1 MGNLGIILS
10 RPCFIVNLTWMEIT
24 MHCSDTCKWS
34 IIFIN
39 FKSMTGACLPCD
51 FLYKWFIFLPLFIF
65 LLDRILCMSYA
76 YMILENVLVCYEKKT
91 INLSLRCLLNK
102 ITVFGACYK
111 LCSLDF
117 IFEGFLYSIKLGLL
131 FSIIDHVTCLLMEK
145 YRWLNSL
152 KNLVQMFELCC
163 KTGLYQTHL

>member
-1 MGNLGIILS
+1 MRNLGIILS

-51 FLYKWFIFLPLFIF
+51 SLYKWFIFLPLFIF

-76 YMILENVLVCYEKKT
+76 YMILENVLVCYERKN
-91 INLSLRCLLNK
+91 NLSLRCLLNK
-102 ITVFGACYK
+102 ITVFGVINCVLLILYLKVFSTALSWDC
-111 LCSLDF
+111 CSA
-117 IFEGFLYSIKLGLL
+117 LL
-131 FSIIDHVTCLLMEK
+131 IMLLV
-145 YRWLNSL
+145 Y
-152 KNLVQMFELCC
+152 
-163 KTGLYQTHL
+163 